1 MNRHRLYFVGWL
13 LLSSAAIGEELAVE
27 INTTSNDP
35 GQAAENFIQICRQL
49 RDHSPELIDQ
59 VVVRSSAVEAGGAQM
74 RVEGRC
80 PPPLESLP
88 PGERDDQLYL
98 EDHQSRV
105 KS

>member
-1 MNRHRLYFVGWL
+1 MNRYR
-13 LLSSAAIGEELAVE
+13 LLSICWLALSPAAIGEELAVE

-49 RDHSPELIDQ
+49 RAHSPELVDQ
-59 VVVRSSAVEAGGAQM
+59 VVVRSSAVEEGGAQM

-80 PPPLESLP
+80 PPPLKPRP

-98 EDHQSRV
+98 EDHQPRV